1 MPSPITLFLALL
13 LAGAVLWLVRRT
25 RRAATV
31 RRRDDAD
38 VDRDVLEAAEREV
51 RDLDAFST
59 PDDAEDHLPDWGP
72 GAPRT

>member
-13 LAGAVLWLVRRT
+13 VAGAVVWLVRRIRHGT
-25 RRAATV
+25 TA

-59 PDDAEDHLPDWGP
+59 PEDAEDQLPDWGP